1 MSGFFHG
8 EFVIEDL
15 EELQR
20 VQSVMEASLWVHK
33 NVLFWLIIKEDN
45 MKGLDLFHHL
55 EKFEKCFNTTFI
67 ALVSK
72 RTMLWN

>member
-33 NVLFWLIIKEDN
+33 NVLSLSRQYSI
-45 MKGLDLFHHL
+45 
-55 EKFEKCFNTTFI
+55 TFQ
-67 ALVSK
+67 A
-72 RTMLWN
+72 RENDAFG